1 MSIKLVEIRQSSDV
15 TKFTSKNKQQYFL
28 SEVYINPD
36 HVVYMRED
44 SVFKTRLLSEGLSP
58 EGLSEHQEF
67 TRVNLSRGQSG
78 VDIVVVGSVSTIQE
92 KLGLSSGGKNV
103 LRG

>member
-1 MSIKLVEIRQSSDV
+1 MLIKLIEIRQSSDV
-15 TKFTSKNKQQYFL
+15 TKFTNKQKQQYLL

-44 SVFKTRLLSEGLSP
+44 SSFKKRLLSEELSP
-58 EGLSEHQEF
+58 EGLNEHQDF
-67 TRVNLSRGQSG
+67 TRLNLSRGQSG
-78 VDIVVVGSVSTIQE
+78 VDIIIVGSVSAVQE
-92 KLGLSSGGKNV
+92 KLGLSTETKNV